1 MCHHLRVLEERLKK
15 IEGKFANW
23 IAVYDSSKAV
33 KKLNINDFAAGKGK
47 EMKMINKLWV
57 NMLALTLSLPAFSE
71 PLVWQVSNGVTEF
84 RITGSIHVGSQAL
97 YPLPKE
103 IEHFLPTSKGLIIEA
118 DLTESSEVQYP
129 IPRYTS
135 EQVLDKEQKAALEQ
149 IARTLNLPLDQ
160 VLLSP
165 PWVSALTIQIA
176 QIAQLGYHAELG
188 VDNYLIELA
197 KQHQLPLIPLESVQ
211 FQINL
216 LANMPQD
223 GKELLISALEQYA
236 EGEQQ
241 LSCLIESWSKGDG
254 SNLGKFADVS
264 ELSPQLE
271 KVMMTD
277 RNHAWAEQLE
287 QRAQQQPGKYTVVVG
302 TLHLVGKENLLEL
315 MEAKGFRVVQ
325 LTQSQQAK
333 CAFD

>member
-1 MCHHLRVLEERLKK
+1 
-15 IEGKFANW
+15 
-23 IAVYDSSKAV
+23 
-33 KKLNINDFAAGKGK
+33 
-47 EMKMINKLWV
+47 MKMINKLWV

-71 PLVWQVSNGVTEF
+71 PLVWRVSNGVTEF

-135 EQVLDKEQKAALEQ
+135 EQVLDKEQKATLEQ
-149 IARTLNLPLDQ
+149 IARTLNLPLEQ

-165 PWVSALTIQIA
+165 PWVSTLTIQIA
-176 QIAQLGYHAELG
+176 QIAQLGYQAELG